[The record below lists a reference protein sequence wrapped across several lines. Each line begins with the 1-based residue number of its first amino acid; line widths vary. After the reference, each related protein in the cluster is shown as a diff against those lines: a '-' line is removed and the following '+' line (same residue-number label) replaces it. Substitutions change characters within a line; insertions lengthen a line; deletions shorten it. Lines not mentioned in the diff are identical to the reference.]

1 MIINKY
7 QLENRRGERQHK
19 LRKDWTTHV
28 NFVTMYNPVY
38 VAMLDSKVAISL
50 DKSDYYFINI
60 AGRRVKTE
68 KEASYHYIKHCLSH
82 PQYIIFG
89 YEVVTDTNQMYGGNN
104 GGQSYISIEVM
115 GTNSLSSKASGCFTF
130 MGITAATG

>member
-60 AGRRVKTE
+60 AVR
-68 KEASYHYIKHCLSH
+68 
-82 PQYIIFG
+82 
-89 YEVVTDTNQMYGGNN
+89 
-104 GGQSYISIEVM
+104 
-115 GTNSLSSKASGCFTF
+115 
-130 MGITAATG
+130 